1 MTLVPEPEIQA
12 RSQPLLQ
19 FAPGVLASA
28 TAARE
33 AWLSHGP
40 LSPSRAFVQGSLD
53 GPFGPFFLQDKLRK
67 FTAHHCHSFSRQ
79 ARSRKALGARRKGL
93 GRGRHRET
101 PGRHGLEG
109 SCAVRGHRDQQ
120 GRGPNPLALFPA
132 KYPWQ
137 RVWAPRERPPNNKTR
152 LAAAPYQ
159 ALPAKR
165 PYVYIFSLNSPSNP
179 APQK

>member
-1 MTLVPEPEIQA
+1 MSP
-12 RSQPLLQ
+12 SQKSR
-19 FAPGVLASA
+19 PGASPFSSLPQGVSASA

-40 LSPSRAFVQGSLD
+40 LPPSRAFVQGSLD
-53 GPFGPFFLQDKLRK
+53 GPFGPFFPRDKLRK

-79 ARSRKALGARRKGL
+79 ARSREALGAGRKGL

-152 LAAAPYQ
+152 LAAATYQ

-165 PYVYIFSLNSPSNP
+165 PCVYIFSLNSPSNP